1 MSRKIYIVAGEVS
14 GDNHGSGLMRAI
26 RSHDKSAQFSGVG
39 GPSMEKISKSIRNW
53 TDDSAVVG
61 FWEVIKKYRFFKEV
75 FDQVLDEIE
84 SIVPDTVVLVDYPG
98 FNLRLA
104 EAIKKRGIQT
114 KIVYYISPQV
124 WAWKRGRV
132 TRMAKVI
139 DLMVCLF
146 PFEVSFYER
155 SGLEAQFVGH
165 PLSEALEKFRSDSK
179 RDNELIALLP
189 GSRDREVEKIFPLL
203 LGAAS
208 EIKKIMPK
216 MRFAASAANRACEEK
231 MKDMVQSSGVPCKVS
246 VGKSH
251 ELMSVSCCGAVASGT
266 ATLEAAFL
274 GLPYCLVYKVSAFTY
289 YLAKGLIA
297 VNFLGMA
304 NILAGRELVRELIQY
319 DASPGK
325 IASEILRLIG
335 SKEERE
341 LLSRELKEITEPLA
355 EVGAYDR
362 AAIATIGVIKNDVT
376 NSA

>member
-1 MSRKIYIVAGEVS
+1 
-14 GDNHGSGLMRAI
+14 
-26 RSHDKSAQFSGVG
+26 QFSGVG

-61 FWEVIKKYRFFKEV
+61 FWEVIKKYRFFKGV

-139 DLMVCLF
+139 DLMLCLF

-319 DASPGK
+319 DASPEK

-335 SKEERE
+335 SKEKRE

>member
-14 GDNHGSGLMRAI
+14 GDNHGSGLMKAI
-26 RSHDKSAQFSGVG
+26 RSHDKSVQFSGVG
-39 GPSMEKISKSIRNW
+39 GPCMEKISKSIRNW

-84 SIVPDTVVLVDYPG
+84 SVAPDTVVLVDYPG

-104 EAIKKRGIQT
+104 EAIKKRAIQT

-132 TRMAKVI
+132 TKMAKVI
-139 DLMVCLF
+139 DLMLCLF

-155 SGLEAQFVGH
+155 SGLEAKFVGH
-165 PLSEALEKFRSDSK
+165 PLSETLGELRGNAK

-189 GSRDREVEKIFPLL
+189 GSRNREVEKIFPLL

-208 EIKKIMPK
+208 EIRKIMPE
-216 MRFAASAANRACEEK
+216 MRFAASAANHACEEK
-231 MKDMVQSSGVPCKVS
+231 MKDMVQNAEVPCKVS

-274 GLPYCLVYKVSAFTY
+274 GLPYCLVYKVSGFTY
-289 YLAKGLIA
+289 YLAKGLIS

-304 NILAGRELVRELIQY
+304 NLLAGRELVRELIQY
-319 DASPGK
+319 DASPEK

-335 SKEERE
+335 SKEKRE
-341 LLSRELKEITEPLA
+341 LLSKELKEITEPLA
-355 EVGAYDR
+355 EVGAYER
-362 AAIATIGVIKNDVT
+362 AAIATIGVIKDDMT
-376 NSA
+376 SKA

>member
-26 RSHDKSAQFSGVG
+26 SSRDKSVQFSGIG
-39 GPSMEKISKSIRNW
+39 GPRMETLSESIRNW
-53 TDDSAVVG
+53 TEDSAVVG

-75 FDQVLDEIE
+75 FDEVLDEIE
-84 SIVPDTVVLVDYPG
+84 SVSPDLVVLIDYPG

-132 TRMAKVI
+132 KRMAKVI
-139 DLMVCLF
+139 DLMLCLF
-146 PFEVSFYER
+146 PFEVSFYES
-155 SGLEAQFVGH
+155 SGLDAQFVGH
-165 PLSEALEKFRSDSK
+165 PLSETLGEFRSKAK
-179 RDNELIALLP
+179 RDDELIALLP

-208 EIKKIMPK
+208 EISKIMPK
-216 MRFAASAANRACEEK
+216 MRFAASAANRACAEK
-231 MKDMVQSSGVPCKVS
+231 MKGMAQEAGLPCEIS

-251 ELMSVSCCGAVASGT
+251 ELMSVACCGAVASGT

-274 GLPYCLVYKVSAFTY
+274 GLPYCLVYKVSGFTY
-289 YLAKGLIA
+289 YLARGLIA

-304 NILAGRELVRELIQY
+304 NILAGRELVRELIQH
-319 DASPGK
+319 DASSER

-335 SKEERE
+335 SEEQRT
-341 LLSRELKEITEPLA
+341 LLSEELVAITEPLA
-355 EVGAYDR
+355 ETGAYDR
-362 AAIATIGVIKNDVT
+362 AAMATIGVMKDDPM
-376 NSA
+376 SGA

>member
-61 FWEVIKKYRFFKEV
+61 FWEVIKKYRFFKGV

-139 DLMVCLF
+139 DLMLCLF
-146 PFEVSFYER
+146 PFEVSFYES

-319 DASPGK
+319 DASPEK

-341 LLSRELKEITEPLA
+341 LLSRKLKEITEPLA

>member
-14 GDNHGSGLMRAI
+14 GDNHGSGLIRAI

-139 DLMVCLF
+139 DLMLCLF

>member
-14 GDNHGSGLMRAI
+14 GDNHGSGLMGAI

-139 DLMVCLF
+139 DLMLCLF

-362 AAIATIGVIKNDVT
+362 AAIATISVIKNDVT

>member
-14 GDNHGSGLMRAI
+14 GDNHGSGLIRAI

-139 DLMVCLF
+139 DLMLCLF

-319 DASPGK
+319 DASPEK

-362 AAIATIGVIKNDVT
+362 AAIATISVIKNDVT

>member
-26 RSHDKSAQFSGVG
+26 RSHDKSVQFSGIG
-39 GPSMEKISKSIRNW
+39 GPCMEEVSKSVRNW

-84 SIVPDTVVLVDYPG
+84 RIAPDTVVLVDYPG

-104 EAIKKRGIQT
+104 EAIRKRGIET

-139 DLMVCLF
+139 DLVLCLF

-165 PLSEALEKFRSDSK
+165 PLSEALGKFRGKAK

-189 GSRDREVEKIFPLL
+189 GSRNREVEKIFPLL
-203 LGAAS
+203 LGAAN
-208 EIKKIMPK
+208 EIRKIMPE
-216 MRFAASAANRACEEK
+216 MRFAASAANLVCEEK
-231 MKDMVQSSGVPCKVS
+231 MKSMVQSAGLSCKVS

-251 ELMSVSCCGAVASGT
+251 ELMSVASCGAVASGT

-274 GLPYCLVYKVSAFTY
+274 GLPYCLVYKVSGFTY

-319 DASPGK
+319 DASPEK
-325 IASEILRLIG
+325 IASEILRLIE
-335 SKEERE
+335 SKEKRD
-341 LLSRELKEITEPLA
+341 LLSKELESITEPLA
-355 EVGAYDR
+355 EPGSYER
-362 AAIATIGVIKNDVT
+362 AAIATLGVIKDDVRGRV
-376 NSA
+376 

>member
-61 FWEVIKKYRFFKEV
+61 FWEVIKKYRFFKGV

-139 DLMVCLF
+139 DLMLCLF

>member
-14 GDNHGSGLMRAI
+14 GDNHGSGLIRAI

-61 FWEVIKKYRFFKEV
+61 FWEVIKKYRFFKGV

-139 DLMVCLF
+139 DLMLCLF

-319 DASPGK
+319 DASPEK

-362 AAIATIGVIKNDVT
+362 AAIATISVIKNDVT

>member
-139 DLMVCLF
+139 DLMLCLF

-362 AAIATIGVIKNDVT
+362 AAIATISVIKNDVT

>member
-1 MSRKIYIVAGEVS
+1 MSCKVYIVAGEVS

-26 RSHDKSAQFSGVG
+26 KSRDKSVQFSGIG
-39 GPSMEKISKSIRNW
+39 GPCMEKISKSVKNW

-75 FDQVLDEIE
+75 FDEVLDEIE
-84 SIVPDTVVLVDYPG
+84 SVAPDTVVLVDYPG

-132 TRMAKVI
+132 TKMAKVI
-139 DLMVCLF
+139 DLMLCLF

-155 SGLEAQFVGH
+155 SGIEAQFVGH
-165 PLSEALEKFRSDSK
+165 PLSETLGKFRDNAK

-208 EIKKIMPK
+208 EIRKIMPE
-216 MRFAASAANRACEEK
+216 MHFAASAANSACEAK

-319 DASPGK
+319 DASPEK

-335 SKEERE
+335 SKEKRE
-341 LLSRELKEITEPLA
+341 LLSKELQEITEPLA
-355 EVGAYDR
+355 EVGAYER
-362 AAIATIGVIKNDVT
+362 AAIATIGVIKDDVT
-376 NSA
+376 SRA